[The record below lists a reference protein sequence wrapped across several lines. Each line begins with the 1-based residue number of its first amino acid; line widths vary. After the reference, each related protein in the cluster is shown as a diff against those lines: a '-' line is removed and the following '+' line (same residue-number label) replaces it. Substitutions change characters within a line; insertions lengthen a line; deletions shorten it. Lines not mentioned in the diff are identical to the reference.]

1 MSTDRAINTG
11 RAMSTSRAISTVSL
25 SNAWSYDRMMRLFGS
40 MWFML
45 LALCVAIKIGASPT
59 DPWPSLL
66 SSLCLASFYL
76 LLALLIMTRPPAK
89 AQAEG
94 LAPRTA
100 AFVGT
105 YLPWTITFF
114 GKTDQALPNLASTAC
129 VLTGV
134 IMMLVTIRHLGR
146 SFSLVPQARSVV
158 QTGPYRWI
166 KHPLYFSEEIA
177 IVGAALQVLTP
188 VTVIVLILH
197 FGVQVCR
204 ILYEEDLLRR
214 TCPEYSSYE
223 ASRWRFIPYVW

>member
-1 MSTDRAINTG
+1 
-11 RAMSTSRAISTVSL
+11 
-25 SNAWSYDRMMRLFGS
+25 MMQLFGG

-45 LALCVAIKIGASPT
+45 LALFVAIKIGASHA
-59 DPWPSLL
+59 DPWPSRL
-66 SSLCLASFYL
+66 SSFCLATFYL

-94 LAPRTA
+94 LLPRIA

-114 GKTDQALPNLASTAC
+114 GKTDNALPNLASTAC
-129 VLTGV
+129 VLIGI

-146 SFSLVPQARSVV
+146 AFSLVPQARSVV

-166 KHPLYFSEEIA
+166 RHPLYFSEEFT
-177 IVGAALQVLTP
+177 VLGAVLQYLSP
-188 VTVIVLILH
+188 VAVMVLILH
-197 FGVQVCR
+197 IGVQVCR

-223 ASRWRFIPYVW
+223 ASRWRLIPYVW